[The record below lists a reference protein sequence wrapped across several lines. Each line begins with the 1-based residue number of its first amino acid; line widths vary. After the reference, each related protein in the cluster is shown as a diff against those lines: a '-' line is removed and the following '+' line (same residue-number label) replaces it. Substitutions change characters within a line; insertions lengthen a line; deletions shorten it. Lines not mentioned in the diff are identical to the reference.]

1 MKHNNRFTMIL
12 LAMLCLS
19 LVAIPAMAVE
29 TGTEPLDEA
38 AFTQA
43 YADLMAEK
51 EPSGTYTISEEEPL
65 LVTAEMD
72 GGNLGVQIG
81 LESAY
86 AAYTSTGALEDVL
99 DYYSDAALS
108 VLQGSE
114 DNILSRTNVMPVV
127 KPQEYMD
134 MLLENNVNDAVY
146 DEFIDGLFVLYVL
159 DTPSAIR
166 PIHES
171 ELEEAGIARDELL
184 ALSLQNLMNMLP
196 SPHFDSY
203 EGITTISVDGMYESS
218 LLLFDF
224 NDVTSF
230 DVDGDVIVGVP
241 SRDMLFVAG
250 SNDATA
256 IEVLNGFVQMMY
268 ESTTY
273 PVASQLLKWDGSAFA
288 WYTP

>member
-1 MKHNNRFTMIL
+1 MKHNKRFTTTLLIL
-12 LAMLCLS
+12 LCLALGAM
-19 LVAIPAMAVE
+19 PARAAE
-29 TGTEPLDEA
+29 TSSEPLSEA

-43 YADLMAEK
+43 YVDLIAEK
-51 EPSGTYTISEEEPL
+51 EPSGTYTISEDEPL
-65 LVTAEMD
+65 LVTAVMD
-72 GGNLGVQIG
+72 DGNLGVQIG

-86 AAYTSTGALEDVL
+86 AAYIGTGALEDVL
-99 DYYSDAALS
+99 AYYVDAALS

-114 DNILSRTNVMPVV
+114 DNVLTRTNVMPVV
-127 KPQEYMD
+127 KPQSYLD
-134 MLLENNVNDAVY
+134 MLLENNLNDAVY
-146 DEFIDGLFVLYVL
+146 DEFIEGLYVQYVL

-184 ALSLQNLMNMLP
+184 SLSLQNLMSILP
-196 SPHFDSY
+196 SPYFESY

-224 NDVTSF
+224 NDVANF

-256 IEVLNGFVQMMY
+256 IEILSGFVQMMY

-273 PVASQLLKWDGSAFA
+273 PVTSQLLKWDGSAFS
-288 WYTP
+288 WYMP